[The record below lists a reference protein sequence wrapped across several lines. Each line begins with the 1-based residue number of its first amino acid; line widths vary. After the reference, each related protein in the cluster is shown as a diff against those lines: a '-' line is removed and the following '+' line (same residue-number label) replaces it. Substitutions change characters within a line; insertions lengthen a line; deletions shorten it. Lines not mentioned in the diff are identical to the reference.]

1 MIIDGIAALIGDE
14 DEGVDGLTFSSTTA
28 GGNVF
33 VEGSPNEPA
42 NLVTVYA
49 SGGGEADSRLAYD
62 SPDVQIITRSAETA
76 RWALD
81 IWQAI
86 YSRLHGLRNVTLPD
100 GTYLVYALVEQ
111 SSPTHIGTDDRGR
124 YMFSMNLRTEIR
136 NFTQE
141 RTE

>member
-1 MIIDGIAALIGDE
+1 MIVDGFAMLIGDA
-14 DEGVDGLTFSSTTA
+14 DDGIDGLEFKLAA

-33 VEGSPNEPA
+33 VEAEANLPA
-42 NLVTVYA
+42 NAVTVYT

-62 SPDVQIITRSAETA
+62 SPDVQIVVRSAQSP

-81 IWQAI
+81 MWQAI

-111 SSPTHIGTDDRGR
+111 SSPIHIGTDDRGR

-136 NFTQE
+136 NLTQE